1 MDLGCVISSLTILWE
16 AAVFVYIII
25 YVCLA
30 TFNFQS
36 SSASCFSL
44 GKLRYNV
51 LALVPS
57 DRTDVVLCQ
66 NSWEL
71 SSDCLV
77 HEEQP
82 LLLSANSVVEV
93 SDQVQTL
100 PVGCDTSCCFCIFM
114 SL

>member
-1 MDLGCVISSLTILWE
+1 MHV
-16 AAVFVYIII
+16 
-25 YVCLA
+25 
-30 TFNFQS
+30 FQS
-36 SSASCFSL
+36 HNPVGSSCFCINNYMCLSCHVSSTLKQQCELFL

-51 LALVPS
+51 LALVP
-57 DRTDVVLCQ
+57 DRADVVLCQ

-71 SSDCLV
+71 SSDFLV

-82 LLLSANSVVEV
+82 LLLSVNSVVEV